1 MRTIAQKKP
10 AVLVTISW
18 DYFNYLLGCYRFKK
32 DWLVRRGFWQNCLC
46 WLRETFGFI
55 LFWTSTSQFGKAV
68 FENQDCGSLYVS
80 ACSFMTLRSPRQPIF
95 LLHTQWPAQQHP
107 VPGWPQSSGEREIKT
122 IWRTSESQTSAWTL
136 PKSWMNTPT
145 PPSHPHEIQKGKP
158 ECIKQNVIKK
168 LIVTEAPFQIKG
180 SRDWTVRVLAAFI
193 IYWPRLLL
201 YGMQKAK
208 DLTDGNRSRDLQVG
222 AVDRLVLWSCG
233 EGVLTMPGK
242 GLRWTLQ
249 HESAATQLIG
259 EDKRQVFMRQPLSL
273 SQMKDKNLSS
283 YIPFYHREVS
293 EGKKNYQSFRL
304 FHLTARKLC

>member
-1 MRTIAQKKP
+1 
-10 AVLVTISW
+10 
-18 DYFNYLLGCYRFKK
+18 
-32 DWLVRRGFWQNCLC
+32 
-46 WLRETFGFI
+46 
-55 LFWTSTSQFGKAV
+55 
-68 FENQDCGSLYVS
+68 
-80 ACSFMTLRSPRQPIF
+80 
-95 LLHTQWPAQQHP
+95 
-107 VPGWPQSSGEREIKT
+107 
-122 IWRTSESQTSAWTL
+122 
-136 PKSWMNTPT
+136 
-145 PPSHPHEIQKGKP
+145 
-158 ECIKQNVIKK
+158 
-168 LIVTEAPFQIKG
+168 
-180 SRDWTVRVLAAFI
+180 
-193 IYWPRLLL
+193 
-201 YGMQKAK
+201 MQKAK